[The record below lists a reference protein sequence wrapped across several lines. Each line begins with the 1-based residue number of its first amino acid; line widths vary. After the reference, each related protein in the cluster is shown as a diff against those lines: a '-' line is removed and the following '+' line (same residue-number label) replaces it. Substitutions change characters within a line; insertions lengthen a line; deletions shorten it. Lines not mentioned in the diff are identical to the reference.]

1 MKKCIKVIN
10 QEISFWKQFTVIEV
24 GIEEAPSEGG
34 EVGSGGME
42 GAFLGTRELET
53 SSVDSSVV
61 VPA

>member
-34 EVGSGGME
+34 EASSGGME
-42 GAFLGTRELET
+42 GASLGTRELET